1 MSLAMK
7 KEKPVHL
14 TPALS
19 PARRGSDVA
28 VASEG
33 YLDKVAVARRLGVKP
48 KTVGEW
54 ANQGRLPAYRLGPYL
69 RFKWAEVEAH
79 LAATCQL
86 KRGVRS
92 AERGNQN
99 GEFRHLTP
107 TLSPIEAERERK
119 TRI

>member
-1 MSLAMK
+1 MK
-7 KEKPVHL
+7 KGATVHL

-19 PARRGSDVA
+19 PARRGSEPV

-33 YLDKVAVARRLGVKP
+33 YLDKVAVAKRLGVKP

-79 LAATCQL
+79 LAATCRVTSPFAAMP
-86 KRGVRS
+86 RGLL
-92 AERGNQN
+92 GDC
-99 GEFRHLTP
+99 
-107 TLSPIEAERERK
+107 
-119 TRI
+119 